1 MIFMKKGLNT
11 FFVSLIAIILSMPL
25 AGVTSSFTFSESRFS
40 SNENFDIS
48 RSSYAVDIDFTG
60 QNTGFESLTRNEL
73 VSFTFVVK
81 NIGTMDDTYDLEIN
95 WEDDGAGWSGESE
108 LENVSVAAQGQENVN
123 FSFQA
128 PVQNV
133 YDNSQMTYTM
143 EVISQNASASD
154 TIDQVIDIDMIYAV
168 DVELKQGDSQEAK
181 RGDSASY
188 VVTLTNMGE
197 NADTFAIELGDM
209 PKDWFASTSIS
220 SVYLEPGSSQD
231 FVTDVSVPNTAA
243 VDEYAVIQ
251 IIGRVQAE
259 NYEYIYG
266 FGNSN
271 TTAEDGRTYDV
282 DISADA
288 ESKQII
294 PGGMM
299 IYDLS
304 VTNEGD
310 ESDSFSLEIINQG
323 NEGWVSNLSQFE
335 IDDLGPGENYNLV
348 LSVFSPD
355 NAEEAD
361 WSVTSIH
368 IYSKNREQFG
378 DNLEVNTSVRLPVR
392 DVFLSTSEDTL
403 SGNPGS
409 ILTYTVSVTNSGS
422 DPDDI
427 NLGYEVCESCNAWI
441 VSLSKYIIEDLG
453 DGDSE
458 DIQVYV
464 EVPSSARS
472 TDEAVITIN
481 AESHDDATASAD
493 LEIISKVNTVYNQY
507 VTSTMVPIMYPG
519 DVNQFN
525 VTITNN
531 GNSAESYKFTKGSNV
546 PDNWNFED
554 TLVFE
559 TQLLDPYGGA
569 ELFVLPFEIPQ
580 DENPGYYNFTLYVKL
595 ASTGIKVET
604 LELSVKV
611 EYYADFTISMASDQ
625 STGDPGFTH
634 DFAVTIVNNANA
646 AEEVSF
652 TFEDLPSDW
661 TYCILF
667 NGNCL
672 NTLNIAKGATSSFTL
687 EVTSPDYEPAN
698 VAGSYYTMIAK
709 SSLNNK
715 FEVHYDFKI
724 ITNPTYVFSVETPS
738 DTKTGSSG
746 DTIPFQLVV
755 KNLGNDVDYINL
767 PSPALPNGWI
777 GTYTESSFTLQPLE
791 SKTIYLNVKVPV
803 NVFGGNNIITS
814 KVSSDQSG
822 QTDSITLTVFVE
834 EKADIDVELK
844 TTAGDVTAGT
854 PGNFKVL
861 ITNKGNTVETLSLT
875 MEGKRSS
882 WFTLPKD
889 SLLLEPG
896 SYEEIM
902 IEVRPPVTQ
911 AASDTAGTLNVTLS
925 SDSLKS
931 VKLSLPFS
939 VLKSDLIDDTVV
951 EEEEESPLPSLSLI
965 STLLV
970 ISILS
975 FLRKKKF

>member
-1 MIFMKKGLNT
+1 MKSMKKGLNT
-11 FFVSLIAIILSMPL
+11 FFVSLIAIILAMPL
-25 AGVTSSFTFSESRFS
+25 AGVSNSFTFSESQFS
-40 SNENFDIS
+40 STENSDIS
-48 RSSYAVDIDFTG
+48 RSSYAVDIDYTG
-60 QNTGFESLTRNEL
+60 DNTGFESLTRNEL
-73 VSFTFVVK
+73 VSFSFMVQ
-81 NIGTMDDTYDLEIN
+81 NIGTMDDTYDLEIS

-108 LENVSVAAQGQENVN
+108 LANVSVNAQGQENVN

-133 YDNSQMTYTM
+133 YEGSQMTYTM

-154 TIDQVIDIDMIYAV
+154 TIDQVIEIDMVYAI
-168 DVELKQGDSQEAK
+168 DVELKQGDAKQAK

-188 VVTLTNMGE
+188 IVTLTNRGE
-197 NADTFAIELGDM
+197 NADTFAIELGSM
-209 PKDWFASTSIS
+209 PKDWSASTSIS
-220 SVYLEPGSSQD
+220 SVYLEPNTYQD
-231 FVTDVSVPNTAA
+231 FTMDVNVPNTAA
-243 VDEYAVIQ
+243 VDEYAVIK
-251 IIGRVQAE
+251 IIARVQAE

-266 FGNSN
+266 FGNTN

-310 ESDSFSLEIINQG
+310 ESDSFSLEFLDQG
-323 NEGWVSNLSQFE
+323 NEGWVSNLSQFD
-335 IDDLGPGENYNLV
+335 IDNLGPGENYNLV
-348 LSVFSPD
+348 LSVFSPED
-355 NAEEAD
+355 AEEAD

-368 IYSKNREQFG
+368 IYSKNREQYG

-392 DVFLSTSEDTL
+392 GVSLSTSEDTL

-427 NLGYEVCESCNAWI
+427 NLGYEVCESCNAWV
-441 VSLSKYIIEDLG
+441 VSLSKYTVEDLD

-458 DIQVYV
+458 DIQVFV
-464 EVPSSARS
+464 EVPSSARA
-472 TDEAVITIN
+472 TDEATITIT
-481 AESHDDATASAD
+481 AESHDDATAFAD
-493 LEIISKVNTVYNQY
+493 LELTSEVNIVYNQY
-507 VTSTMVPIMYPG
+507 VTSTFVPIMYPG
-519 DVNQFN
+519 DTNQFN

-546 PDNWNFED
+546 PVNWNFED

-559 TQLLDPYGGA
+559 TQVLEPYGGA

-580 DENPGYYNFTLYVKL
+580 DENPGYYNFTVYVKL

-604 LELSVKV
+604 LEFSVKV

-625 STGDPGFTH
+625 STGDPGVTH
-634 DFAVTIVNNANA
+634 EFAVTIINNANA

-652 TFEDLPSDW
+652 AFEDLPSDW

-672 NTLNIAKGATSSFTL
+672 NTLNIAKGASSSFTL

-715 FEVHYDFKI
+715 FEVHFDFKI

-746 DTIPFQLVV
+746 DTIPFQLTV

-767 PSPALPNGWI
+767 PSPVLPNGWI

-861 ITNKGNTVETLSLT
+861 ITNNGNTVETLSLI

-902 IEVRPPVTQ
+902 IEVRPPVAQ

-925 SDSLKS
+925 SDSSKS

-951 EEEEESPLPSLSLI
+951 EEEEDSPLPSISLI
-965 STLLV
+965 SSVLV

-975 FLRKKKF
+975 LLRKKKF